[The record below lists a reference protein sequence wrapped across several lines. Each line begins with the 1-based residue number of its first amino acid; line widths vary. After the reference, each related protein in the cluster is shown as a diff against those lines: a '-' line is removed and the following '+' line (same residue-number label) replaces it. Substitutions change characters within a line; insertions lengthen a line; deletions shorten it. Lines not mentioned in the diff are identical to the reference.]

1 MNGCGGSP
9 RQNPKTAIKMGCTP
23 KAVGLHPETSDFL
36 QQLKSLGS
44 AQISLPTNLTYKGQV
59 LPLNL

>member
-23 KAVGLHPETSDFL
+23 KAIGLHPEIYNIL
-36 QQLKSLGS
+36 MKGNCQL
-44 AQISLPTNLTYKGQV
+44 
-59 LPLNL
+59 